1 MIWTQIKIVNSSELY
16 QNRDNITERIF
27 TKKVEEI
34 KKIILSKE
42 FVKITQT
49 KIDEIYNLIDEVK
62 QLARN
67 NRQLKKIDE
76 LNILLW
82 NAQGEWKND

>member
-1 MIWTQIKIVNSSELY
+1 MQIKIVNSSELY

-34 KKIILSKE
+34 KKIILSKQ

-82 NAQGEWKND
+82 NAQGE

>member
-1 MIWTQIKIVNSSELY
+1 MQIKIVNSSELY
-16 QNRDNITERIF
+16 QNRDNIAERIF

-34 KKIILSKE
+34 KKIILSKQ

-49 KIDEIYNLIDEVK
+49 KIDEIYNLIDEIK

-67 NRQLKKIDE
+67 NRHLKKIDE

>member
-1 MIWTQIKIVNSSELY
+1 MQIKIVNSSELY
-16 QNRDNITERIF
+16 QNRNNITERTF

-34 KKIILSKE
+34 KKIILSKQ

-49 KIDEIYNLIDEVK
+49 KIDEIYNLIDEIK

-67 NRQLKKIDE
+67 NRHLKKIDE
-76 LNILLW
+76 LNNLLL
-82 NAQGEWKND
+82 NSKGECKHD

>member
-1 MIWTQIKIVNSSELY
+1 MQIKIVNGSELY
-16 QNRDNITERIF
+16 QNRNNITERTF

-34 KKIILSKE
+34 KKIILSKQ

-49 KIDEIYNLIDEVK
+49 KIDEIYNLIDGVK

-76 LNILLW
+76 LNNLLL
-82 NAQGEWKND
+82 NSKGECKHD

>member
-1 MIWTQIKIVNSSELY
+1 MQIKIVNSSELY

-34 KKIILSKE
+34 KKIILSKQ

>member
-1 MIWTQIKIVNSSELY
+1 MQIKIVNSSELY
-16 QNRDNITERIF
+16 QNRNNITERTF

-34 KKIILSKE
+34 KKIILSKQ

-49 KIDEIYNLIDEVK
+49 KIDEIYNLIDGVK

-82 NAQGEWKND
+82 DAQGEWKHD

>member
-1 MIWTQIKIVNSSELY
+1 MQIKIVNSSELY
-16 QNRDNITERIF
+16 QNRDNIAERIF

>member
-1 MIWTQIKIVNSSELY
+1 MQIKIVNSSELY

>member
-1 MIWTQIKIVNSSELY
+1 MRIKIVNSSELY
-16 QNRDNITERIF
+16 QNRDNITERTF

-34 KKIILSKE
+34 KKIILSKQ

-49 KIDEIYNLIDEVK
+49 KIDEINNLIDEVK

-67 NRQLKKIDE
+67 NRHLKKIDE
-76 LNILLW
+76 LNNLLL
-82 NAQGEWKND
+82 NLKGE

>member
-1 MIWTQIKIVNSSELY
+1 MQIKIVNSSELY

-34 KKIILSKE
+34 KKIILSKQ

-49 KIDEIYNLIDEVK
+49 KIDEIYNLIDEIK

-67 NRQLKKIDE
+67 NRHLKKIDE

-82 NAQGEWKND
+82 NAQGE

>member
-1 MIWTQIKIVNSSELY
+1 MQIKIVNSSELY

-82 NAQGEWKND
+82 NAQGE

>member
-1 MIWTQIKIVNSSELY
+1 MQIKIVNSSELY
-16 QNRDNITERIF
+16 QNRNNITERTF

-34 KKIILSKE
+34 KKIILSKQ

-49 KIDEIYNLIDEVK
+49 KIDEIYNLIDGVK

-76 LNILLW
+76 LNNLLL
-82 NAQGEWKND
+82 NSKGECKHD

>member
-1 MIWTQIKIVNSSELY
+1 MQIKIVNSSELY
-16 QNRDNITERIF
+16 QNRNNITERTF

-34 KKIILSKE
+34 KKIILSKQ

-49 KIDEIYNLIDEVK
+49 KIDEIYNLIDWVK

-76 LNILLW
+76 LNNLLL
-82 NAQGEWKND
+82 NSKGECKHD

>member
-1 MIWTQIKIVNSSELY
+1 MRIKIVNSSELY
-16 QNRDNITERIF
+16 QNRDNITERTF

-34 KKIILSKE
+34 KKIILSKQ

-49 KIDEIYNLIDEVK
+49 KIDEINNLIDEVK

-67 NRQLKKIDE
+67 NRHLKKIDE
-76 LNILLW
+76 LNNLLL
-82 NAQGEWKND
+82 NLKGEW

>member
-1 MIWTQIKIVNSSELY
+1 MQIKIVNSSELY
-16 QNRDNITERIF
+16 QNRDNIAERIF

-34 KKIILSKE
+34 KKIILSKQ

-49 KIDEIYNLIDEVK
+49 KIDEIYNLIDEIK

-82 NAQGEWKND
+82 NAQGE

>member
-1 MIWTQIKIVNSSELY
+1 MQIKIVNSSELY

-34 KKIILSKE
+34 KKIILSKQ

-49 KIDEIYNLIDEVK
+49 KIDEIYNMIDEVK

-82 NAQGEWKND
+82 DAQGE